1 MSKFKPIGIGIELNE
16 QDLIAEKNIIIHNR
30 KTGIDEKTT
39 FQFDFLGAVQ
49 PYNPTDTEVQSI
61 QFGNGNYSIQWYRI
75 YTRNLDLDI
84 SNYNDKIIYN
94 NKKFIIKAILPWN
107 DYGYVEYRICT
118 DFNDI

>member
-61 QFGNGNYSIQWYRI
+61 QFGNGNYSIQWYRV

-107 DYGYVEYRICT
+107 DYGYIEYRICT